1 MLFSLSLHIAIIEE
15 VAYSGTISPP
25 SDWIYLD
32 NSNQLSKNAR
42 IKYKIRVICDK
53 NYYNST
59 CTVLCKPRNDQFGHY
74 NCNIKGQK
82 ECLEGWSGETCDKP
96 ICAEGCVHGMC
107 KGPGNYLCHRRN
119 QWLIFHLSRRCMRV
133 SSWL

>member
-107 KGPGNYLCHRRN
+107 KGPGNYL
-119 QWLIFHLSRRCMRV
+119 LIYVIGEISG
-133 SSWL
+133 

>member
-1 MLFSLSLHIAIIEE
+1 MLFFLSLHIAIIEE

-107 KGPGNYLCHRRN
+107 KGPGNYL
-119 QWLIFHLSRRCMRV
+119 LTY
-133 SSWL
+133 

>member
-1 MLFSLSLHIAIIEE
+1 MAFA
-15 VAYSGTISPP
+15 GKISPP

-32 NSNQLSKNAR
+32 NSSNLSRNAL

-53 NYYNST
+53 NYFNST

-74 NCNIKGQK
+74 SCNSKGQK

-96 ICAEGCVHGMC
+96 LCPEGCVHGSC
-107 KGPGNYLCHRRN
+107 KSPGTCNT
-119 QWLIFHLSRRCMRV
+119 
-133 SSWL
+133 